1 MELQMYIQKFL
12 ADTLWLSI
20 WMMKRCCFEKTF
32 SFILI
37 IFPSMSWVGIWY
49 WLDYIEEI
57 NLKNS
62 ICWYAFYA
70 SGWQLKHSYLLHP
83 SFSCDDVINLNPFPR
98 YWPFVWGINRSPV
111 NFPPQKGTATQDF
124 DVFFDLRL
132 NKLLSKQSGRRWF
145 EMPALS
151 ILRHCNKHIKYV
163 LYHLFM
169 MHHKEVEI
177 KPIMN
182 IEEFCLPFRYMPIMH
197 WIVYIIN

>member
-1 MELQMYIQKFL
+1 MDDETML
-12 ADTLWLSI
+12 LWANVFIYFNNLS
-20 WMMKRCCFEKTF
+20 KYVLSRNL
-32 SFILI
+32 IL
-37 IFPSMSWVGIWY
+37 
-49 WLDYIEEI
+49 LDYIEEI

-83 SFSCDDVINLNPFPR
+83 SFSRDDVINLNPFPR

-111 NFPPQKGTATQDF
+111 NFPPHKGTATQNF

-132 NKLLSKQSGRRWF
+132 NKLLSKQSGCRWF

-177 KPIMN
+177 KPIWIFRN
-182 IEEFCLPFRYMPIMH
+182 SAFHSDTCLLCTE
-197 WIVYIIN
+197 